1 MDDDVMTPS
10 TEPPQESG
18 LGRAVVCLAAPDD
31 APDHFLDQ
39 EHALDA
45 VTWCSP
51 PDLDDDAWR
60 KAAAS
65 GVREAGGDRPV
76 HLIVTGSMVARALM
90 LAVDHPELIKDLQV
104 IDPIVDRNRPDWSKL
119 LRAVRVPTL
128 VVVAAP
134 DHTTDLS
141 AAQAIAGGVDNGV
154 MVILDRTEPPGH
166 RRSPASVNEW
176 VTTFMNITEGLFD
189 LRIEDEDKE
198 TTAHA

>member
-1 MDDDVMTPS
+1 MDDDVTM
-10 TEPPQESG
+10 PPLADEQ
-18 LGRAVVCLAAPDD
+18 GRAVICLAGPDD
-31 APDHFLDQ
+31 AQDHFLDQ

-45 VTWCSP
+45 VTWWSP
-51 PDLDDDAWR
+51 DGLEDDAWR
-60 KAAAS
+60 EAAAA
-65 GVREAGGDRPV
+65 GVREAAGGRPV
-76 HLIVTGSMVARALM
+76 HVIVTGAMAARALM
-90 LAVDHPELIKDLQV
+90 LAADHPEVVKDLQV
-104 IDPIVDRNRPDWSKL
+104 IDPVVDRHRTEWSTL
-119 LRAVRVPTL
+119 LKSVRVPTL

-141 AAQAIAGGVDNGV
+141 AAQSIVGGVENGV

-189 LRIEDEDKE
+189 LRTEEEEKE